1 MGTLA
6 TLALG
11 DEVKMLKSTSCFPH
25 TPESRRLEPI
35 PHTCKSCHCE
45 PKVTERSR
53 SRDVAIQNV
62 CHPRPTGGDPLFLVQ
77 QLRRASLQVALLLAL
92 FLAVPAAAADKLD
105 KLDSARMTT
114 LNMTDEQI
122 AEVYGIDSTKLATG
136 PTLQELN
143 EENPSYVKRE
153 YDHKQQVIVGSVVMF
168 CVTLAMILMNNYN
181 PKR

>member
-1 MGTLA
+1 MTELQHRTPKA
-6 TLALG
+6 
-11 DEVKMLKSTSCFPH
+11 STAKGAWSLN
-25 TPESRRLEPI
+25 RLVSLSNQS
-35 PHTCKSCHCE
+35 K
-45 PKVTERSR
+45 R
-53 SRDVAIQNV
+53 
-62 CHPRPTGGDPLFLVQ
+62 LVF
-77 QLRRASLQVALLLAL
+77 AFLLLCAL
-92 FLAVPAAAADKLD
+92 DAPSFAADKLD

-153 YDHKQQVIVGSVVMF
+153 YDHKQQVVVGSVVMF
-168 CVTLAMILMNNYN
+168 CVALAMILMNNYN

>member
-1 MGTLA
+1 MTELQHRTPKASTAKGAWSLNRLVSLSNQSKRLVFAFLLLCALA
-6 TLALG
+6 TP
-11 DEVKMLKSTSCFPH
+11 SF
-25 TPESRRLEPI
+25 
-35 PHTCKSCHCE
+35 
-45 PKVTERSR
+45 
-53 SRDVAIQNV
+53 
-62 CHPRPTGGDPLFLVQ
+62 
-77 QLRRASLQVALLLAL
+77 
-92 FLAVPAAAADKLD
+92 AADKLD

-153 YDHKQQVIVGSVVMF
+153 YDHKQQVVVGSVVMF
-168 CVTLAMILMNNYN
+168 CVALAMILMNNYN